1 MGLVLSYTVG
11 MLLSKVFAL
20 SLPKY
25 TLVHNTEH
33 MSVSRTLERE
43 KKRRIM
49 QEWRLKW
56 PLEVTQD
63 ASFLL
68 TSQGYLQS

>member
-49 QEWRLKW
+49 QERRLKW

-63 ASFLL
+63 ASSLL
-68 TSQGYLQS
+68 TPQGYLQS